1 MRGRLAFL
9 FRNVL
14 IALLEVLYFAGESLD
29 VLIFLLDDLL
39 QLDQLLFLR
48 PFFHSLLH
56 LLLAFFQQIAGL
68 LDLLLDLL
76 LNTEVANGA
85 EGIELG
91 FSLFELP
98 ELGIARVV
106 QF

>member
-14 IALLEVLYFAGESLD
+14 ITLLEMFYLTGESLD
-29 VLIFLLDDLL
+29 VLILLLDDLL

-48 PFFHSLLH
+48 PFLHPLLH
-56 LLLAFFQQIAGL
+56 LLLAFPQHIASL
-68 LDLLLDLL
+68 RDLLLDLL
-76 LNTEVANGA
+76 LNAQVANRT
-85 EGIELG
+85 EGVELG
-91 FSLFELP
+91 FCLFELP
-98 ELGIARVV
+98 QLGIPRGV

>member
-14 IALLEVLYFAGESLD
+14 ITLLEMFYLTGESLD
-29 VLIFLLDDLL
+29 VLILLLDDLL

-48 PFFHSLLH
+48 PFLHPLLH
-56 LLLAFFQQIAGL
+56 LLLAFPQHIASL
-68 LDLLLDLL
+68 RDFLLDLL
-76 LNTEVANGA
+76 LNAEIANRTEGV
-85 EGIELG
+85 ELG
-91 FSLFELP
+91 FCFFELP
-98 ELGIARVV
+98 QLGIPRGV